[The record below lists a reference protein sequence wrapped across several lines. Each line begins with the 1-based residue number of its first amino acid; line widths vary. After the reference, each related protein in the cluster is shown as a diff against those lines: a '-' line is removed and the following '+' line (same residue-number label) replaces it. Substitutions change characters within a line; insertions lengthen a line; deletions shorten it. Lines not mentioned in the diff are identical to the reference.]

1 MRDGTARVLVVD
13 DEAEIRAALQMVL
26 EDAGYTVEEASNGRE
41 ALAALR
47 ESIEPLVVLLDYMMP
62 VMDGGEVLRAVRADD
77 AGRLRRHAYILLTA
91 AHRVASLEDAL
102 ASVGG
107 WVVPK
112 PFDIDQIV
120 GQVARAAIRIDIPAT
135 STPELG

>member
-13 DEAEIRAALQMVL
+13 DEAEIRAALRMVL
-26 EDAGYTVEEASNGRE
+26 EDAGYAVDEASNGRE
-41 ALAALR
+41 ALATLR
-47 ESIEPLVVLLDYMMP
+47 ESLDPLVVLLDYMMP
-62 VMDGGEVLRAVRADD
+62 VMDGGELLRAVRADD
-77 AGRLRRHAYILLTA
+77 EGRLRRHAYIVLTA
-91 AHRVASLEDAL
+91 ASQLASLEDAL

-120 GQVARAAIRIDIPAT
+120 GQVARAAIRTAVPAT
-135 STPELG
+135 STLELR